1 MGHLRSLLCVPL
13 LASALT
19 WGCGA
24 DSSSTDGGPSRL
36 SAACA
41 SDNMVSGARSSA
53 TYRFRYQGADAAH
66 IVSVAITEETAS
78 HFKIDAVEDGS
89 NVKQY
94 LFAKVKCF
102 DTVINGKALPE
113 ALPSRWSEPPS
124 TMVAAIVHGGGYW
137 DPATLFVAPVALEAS
152 APAPVDPTL
161 DPPNRTICTDNQIAT
176 VPAGSFVV
184 MRCRSSAT
192 EASGAATI
200 VSSEHDFLLTDG
212 AARPFGGLIREE
224 IRYAD
229 AAPSTVELV
238 SWNGL

>member
-78 HFKIDAVEDGS
+78 HFKIEAVEDGS
-89 NVKQY
+89 TVKQY
-94 LFAKVKCF
+94 SFAKACL
-102 DTVINGKALPE
+102 DTAINGQG
-113 ALPSRWSEPPS
+113 LPSRWSEPPS
-124 TMVAAIVHGGGYW
+124 TMVAAIVYGGGLW
-137 DPATLFVAPVALEAS
+137 DPATLFVPPVALES
-152 APAPVDPTL
+152 PVPVDPTL
-161 DPPNRTICTDNQIAT
+161 DPPSITTCTDNQIAT
-176 VPAGSFVV
+176 VPAGTFVV
-184 MRCRSSAT
+184 RRCRFSAT
-192 EASGAATI
+192 GASGAATI

-224 IRYAD
+224 IRYSD